1 MQKLSKLMHG
11 TIDQLVLKLI
21 LESIQG
27 KLKVK

>member
-11 TIDQLVLKLI
+11 TNDQLVLKLI